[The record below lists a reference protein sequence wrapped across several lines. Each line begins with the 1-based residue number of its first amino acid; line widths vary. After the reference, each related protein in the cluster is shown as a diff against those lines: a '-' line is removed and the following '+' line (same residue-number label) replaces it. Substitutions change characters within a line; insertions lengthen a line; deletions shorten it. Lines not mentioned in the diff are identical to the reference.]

1 MGISRSTYY
10 CRPKKNIVKAK
21 RDTDIADAIEEVATD
36 FPSYGYRRITAA
48 LRRKGMVVNHKKVA
62 KMMKKM
68 GLQFRKARRF
78 AVTTNSKHGLKV
90 YPNLAKDLVIERTDK
105 LWCADITYIRILT
118 GFVYLAALIDAF
130 SRKIVGYAIGRS
142 LAAKLPLEA
151 LKMAIRARNTDDLIH
166 HSDKG
171 IQYCSCE
178 YVKLLESYN
187 IKISMSAKAS
197 PYENAT
203 IESFFR
209 TLKVEEVYLWE
220 YETYSDVTGRI
231 PYFIEDVYNTKR
243 LHSSLGYMPPEEFEH
258 MFIEKNS
265 NRVYSELRQVG
276 V

>member
-1 MGISRSTYY
+1 
-10 CRPKKNIVKAK
+10 
-21 RDTDIADAIEEVATD
+21 
-36 FPSYGYRRITAA
+36 
-48 LRRKGMVVNHKKVA
+48 
-62 KMMKKM
+62 
-68 GLQFRKARRF
+68 
-78 AVTTNSKHGLKV
+78 LKV

-171 IQYCSCE
+171 IQYRSCE